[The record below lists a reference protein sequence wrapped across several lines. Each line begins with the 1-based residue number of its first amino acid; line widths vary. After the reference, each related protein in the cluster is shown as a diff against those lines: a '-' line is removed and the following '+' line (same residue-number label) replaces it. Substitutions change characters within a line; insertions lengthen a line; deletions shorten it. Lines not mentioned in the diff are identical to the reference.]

1 MRPLRT
7 YITAPSLMAA
17 SLMLLSEGCTLK
29 NLNEGAPTTIANKVE
44 VVFDWTKAPDTQASS
59 MVLYLF
65 SDEHEPMNYWFTN
78 PSGGTITSYAGKHT
92 AICHSNDDPYVH
104 LLRNLDAH
112 HELEIFTDN
121 SAMLL
126 GQGISTRGIPRADGT
141 EDEPLRLTPS
151 MIYGAQ
157 DTEIDLRASNLEQTV
172 TLYPEELVCHYSV
185 EFVDVENLKSADLHI
200 DATISSLAGG
210 YYPGR
215 MTPTSESVS
224 HTFTLTADEQLNSL
238 RSEFLTFGLPMGEE
252 RPHLIC
258 VYVALRNRTGNLYT
272 FDVSDQ
278 VNNAPDPR
286 HVDIRIYGLKLP
298 ELPDDPP
305 SPPVEGGV
313 SVEIDSWQTYHF
325 DLKV

>member
-1 MRPLRT
+1 MPH
-7 YITAPSLMAA
+7 APISCACRA
-17 SLMLLSEGCTLK
+17 SSWLSRVQQLPTCTITLK
-29 NLNEGAPTTIANKVE
+29 SSGA
-44 VVFDWTKAPDTQASS
+44 
-59 MVLYLF
+59 
-65 SDEHEPMNYWFTN
+65 
-78 PSGGTITSYAGKHT
+78 
-92 AICHSNDDPYVH
+92 
-104 LLRNLDAH
+104 
-112 HELEIFTDN
+112 
-121 SAMLL
+121 
-126 GQGISTRGIPRADGT
+126 
-141 EDEPLRLTPS
+141 
-151 MIYGAQ
+151 
-157 DTEIDLRASNLEQTV
+157 ASNLEQTV

-224 HTFTLTADEQLNSL
+224 HTFTLTADDQLNSL
-238 RSEFLTFGLPMGEE
+238 RADFLTFGPPVGEE

-258 VYVALRNRTGNLYT
+258 VYVALKNRTGNFYT

-278 VNNAPDPR
+278 VNKAPDPK

-313 SVEIDSWQTYHF
+313 SVEIDTWQTYHF